1 MLRLRRESGVMPGEA
16 EFSNP
21 EKYQLQE
28 TTPKDDIVRYEETSM
43 WADPARDEKLAF
55 LNGAKNSGEK

>member
-1 MLRLRRESGVMPGEA
+1 MLRLRRESGVIPDEA

-28 TTPKDDIVRYEETSM
+28 TTPKEGIVRYEETAM
-43 WADPARDEKLAF
+43 WAEPARDEKLAF
-55 LNGAKNSGEK
+55 LNGAKKSWEK